1 MKKQT
6 KIKVPTAIELCDQM
20 EREAN
25 HPQWAIDFA
34 IEFAKRHCE
43 AQRETIIKAGYKLGK
58 SLSNEWD
65 MDGEIIMTAY
75 PSSKIK

>member
-6 KIKVPTAIELCDQM
+6 KIKVPTAIELCDKM
-20 EREAN
+20 EKKAC

-34 IEFAKRHCE
+34 IEFARLHCE
-43 AQRETIIKAGYKLGK
+43 AQRQAIMKSGYKLGK